1 MANAAQ
7 TTMPAAEKIGLA
19 FALLTAIVLL
29 CISIFSLIID
39 IIVKF
44 DIYGVVVDFIVLGI
58 GIFLG
63 YFSIRMYKKSAY
75 YESLMNT
82 AFDSGVYER
91 LEPVLRK
98 VAETNV
104 EMEDMQSR
112 LNKIDHMVQTVLD
125 GQVKMEKSPHA
136 EEAIAPGTS
145 MGFLA
150 KTILL
155 AVICLA
161 GFIIVTQTFLSNSA
175 HLVTLVFFFLW
186 WLLISSEF
194 NVFDKNTTWI
204 VLFVPI
210 ILVPVSS
217 LYLSIFGILEINNL
231 VAIFYVCLA
240 LYAFLYYSW
249 AVYETKG
256 TLPFNLDFSRFTKNK
271 RLK

>member
-29 CISIFSLIID
+29 GISIFSLFID

-44 DIYGVVVDFIVLGI
+44 DIYGIVVDLIVLGI

-75 YESLMNT
+75 YESLVNT

-104 EMEDMQSR
+104 EMEEMQSR

-125 GQVKMEKSPHA
+125 EQVKMEKSTHA

-145 MGFLA
+145 MVFLA
-150 KTILL
+150 KAVLL
-155 AVICLA
+155 TVISLA
-161 GFIIVTQTFLSNSA
+161 GFVITIDILLGMA
-175 HLVTLVFFFLW
+175 HLLTLIFFFLW
-186 WLLISSEF
+186 WQLISSEF
-194 NVFDKNTTWI
+194 DVFDKNTAWA
-204 VLFVPI
+204 VLFLPI
-210 ILVPVSS
+210 ILVPVNIM
-217 LYLSIFGILEINNL
+217 LFEAWGLFAIDDLVGITYI
-231 VAIFYVCLA
+231 CLA

-249 AVYETKG
+249 AVYATKG
-256 TLPFNLDFSRFTKNK
+256 TLPFNLDLSKYTKTK
-271 RLK
+271 RLR